1 MPEEIEEKKEFLKRE
16 EIKTMQKEI
25 AKLREIEAQK
35 ERERIAEIK
44 AGEKFKKP
52 PIPQIIPEGQPPV
65 PPAAAKKAP
74 PEAPPLGTLIPR
86 LISRKPSPLT
96 KILVRAGFLLLCLFL
111 VGFSY
116 WFFEVR
122 KPKVMEITPPVE
134 EITPPA
140 EETPVKPEITI
151 PPPLILVGET
161 KTPEISKNEEIPG
174 VLKQL
179 MNEDLPAGVFTRVA
193 IKDTSQNRLASLE
206 DFSQAF
212 QIEVPE
218 GFFQKLESDFT
229 LAIYAQKEGKRVV
242 LSAKVKDQKGL
253 SELLKNWET
262 KISKEGVSVSGS
274 KIPSLTSSFK
284 TATFQGVPFRYL
296 TISKQDFG
304 ICYAVSDDYF
314 VLTTSFESFQKIIGE
329 LKSLTL
335 EKNIGQLFIVGFE
348 GKILTPQLED
358 FFKKY
363 RPGGVLLLSKNIENK
378 EQLKSLI
385 SGLQALALQ
394 ETGLPLFIAVD
405 QEGGT
410 ISPIDFLEETTAQ
423 SEIKNIEEAYQ
434 VGLKRGQEL
443 KELGVNLNLA
453 PLLDFDLP
461 ATPEEKDFI
470 FERSFQKS
478 PLDIG
483 NFSKALA
490 AGQEAAGILTVIK
503 HFPGYG
509 GITPNP
515 EEELATLETTPEISQ
530 FKKALEGNPEMVMTS
545 DVIYNDIDSS
555 LPFTFSPKGIQF
567 LKNNLGPKILVL
579 SDDLDQNSLLNKFP
593 LKEIMTRPIEAGVDI
608 LIFSGY
614 RLPVEQGLDEFFT
627 AAKQKEVSETKI
639 QEAISRITQLK
650 QRLSK

>member
-1 MPEEIEEKKEFLKRE
+1 M
-16 EIKTMQKEI
+16 
-25 AKLREIEAQK
+25 
-35 ERERIAEIK
+35 
-44 AGEKFKKP
+44 
-52 PIPQIIPEGQPPV
+52 
-65 PPAAAKKAP
+65 
-74 PEAPPLGTLIPR
+74 
-86 LISRKPSPLT
+86 
-96 KILVRAGFLLLCLFL
+96 
-111 VGFSY
+111 
-116 WFFEVR
+116 
-122 KPKVMEITPPVE
+122 
-134 EITPPA
+134 
-140 EETPVKPEITI
+140 
-151 PPPLILVGET
+151 
-161 KTPEISKNEEIPG
+161 
-174 VLKQL
+174 
-179 MNEDLPAGVFTRVA
+179 
-193 IKDTSQNRLASLE
+193 
-206 DFSQAF
+206 
-212 QIEVPE
+212 
-218 GFFQKLESDFT
+218 
-229 LAIYAQKEGKRVV
+229 
-242 LSAKVKDQKGL
+242 
-253 SELLKNWET
+253 
-262 KISKEGVSVSGS
+262 
-274 KIPSLTSSFK
+274 
-284 TATFQGVPFRYL
+284 
-296 TISKQDFG
+296 
-304 ICYAVSDDYF
+304 
-314 VLTTSFESFQKIIGE
+314 
-329 LKSLTL
+329 
-335 EKNIGQLFIVGFE
+335 FIVGFE